1 MQRPDIPTNEADRLA
16 ALHKHEILD
25 SVSEQEFDDI
35 AKLASQV
42 CAVPIALISLVDEN
56 RQWLKSKIGLSE
68 IETSREIAF
77 CAHAINSN
85 SLFEVPNTLDDAR
98 FFDSPLV
105 TGGPDIRFYAGMPIT
120 TTDGLNLG
128 TLCVLDLVPRA
139 LTDSQRNAM
148 QSLSRLVMRLIEGR
162 TLGIQQARSEVQ
174 LKRKQEALNAL
185 NEITSQSNHINYKPQ
200 LRQALAVGMRYLDF
214 EYGTVSNFA
223 GDIYTIDVQIS
234 LQDKFKDGMQMLIKD
249 TFYQVMLDKQETLAI
264 PHISQSPYAGN
275 SCPQLSE
282 FESYMGELIVIN
294 DQIYG
299 AVSFSSI
306 RTRTRPFNLS
316 EIEFVQMLARWIR
329 SAIER
334 EQLINTLRQ
343 TNERVELALDGASLG
358 LWDWH
363 IPTQTV
369 HYSAR
374 WYEMLGYAPN
384 ELNASFNTFEKLL
397 HPEDMLQTLEFLNQ
411 HLNSKADEY
420 KTEFRLMHKTG
431 RVVWVHSLGRVMERD
446 INGEILRMVGTH
458 MDISERKAAQL
469 TIEARDEVVKR
480 TGQIAKV
487 GGWSL
492 DLVRNQLFWSDGV
505 KRIHELDADYI
516 PDVTSAIS
524 FFDPE
529 GQAQIREAVAHA
541 IEAGESWDLELPFTT
556 AKNKHLWAR
565 FQGDAIIQNGKVVR
579 LAGAFQDITRFKI
592 AEDQIKKLAFY
603 DTLTNLPNRRLL
615 LDRLVLT
622 VARSKRS
629 KLIGALLFID
639 LDNFKALNDTL
650 GHDKGDDLLRQ
661 VAVRLLDCVRDTDT
675 VARLGG
681 DEFVV
686 LLDSLSHHYNL
697 AHKQVV
703 QIGKKIIASLNQ
715 QYYLGLDKF
724 STTPSIGVMLLNGEQ
739 DSTELLKNADV
750 AMYQA
755 KADGRNCMRF
765 FDDDM
770 LKS

>member
-1 MQRPDIPTNEADRLA
+1 MQKPDIPKNEANRLA
-16 ALHKHEILD
+16 ALQKHEILD
-25 SVSEQEFDDI
+25 SVSEREFDDI
-35 AKLASQV
+35 AQLASQI

-56 RQWLKSKIGLSE
+56 RQWFKSKIGLSE
-68 IETSREIAF
+68 IETSREISF

-85 SLFEVPNTLDDAR
+85 SLFEVPNTLDDVR
-98 FFDSPLV
+98 FFDNPLV
-105 TGGPDIRFYAGMPIT
+105 TGELDIRFYAGMPIT
-120 TTDGLNLG
+120 TADGLNIG
-128 TLCVLDLVPRA
+128 TLCVLDQVPKT
-139 LTDSQRNAM
+139 LTYTQRNAI

-162 TLGIQQARSEVQ
+162 TLGIQKTRFEIQ

-185 NEITSQSNHINYKPQ
+185 NEITSQFYHIDYKAQ
-200 LRQALAVGMRYLDF
+200 LHQALVVGMRYLDF
-214 EYGTVSNFA
+214 EYGSVSNFA
-223 GDIYTIDVQIS
+223 GEIYTIEVQIS
-234 LQDKFKDGMQMLIKD
+234 PQDKFKDGMQMLIKD
-249 TFYQVMLDKQETLAI
+249 TFCQLMLDKQETVEI
-264 PHISQSPYAGN
+264 PHISQSPYSGN
-275 SCPQLSE
+275 SCLKLSE
-282 FESYMGELIVIN
+282 FESYLGQLIVFN
-294 DQIYG
+294 DQIYS

-306 RTRTRPFNLS
+306 RPCTRPFNLS
-316 EIEFVQMLARWIR
+316 EIDFLQMPVRWIR

-343 TNERVELALDGASLG
+343 TNERIELALDGASLG

-369 HYSAR
+369 HYSTR

-411 HLNSKADEY
+411 YLNSKADEY
-420 KTEFRLMHKTG
+420 KIEFRLMHITG
-431 RVVWVHSLGRVMERD
+431 RVVWVHSLGRVIERD
-446 INGEILRMVGTH
+446 INGEILRIVGTH
-458 MDISERKAAQL
+458 MDISERKATQL
-469 TIEARDEVVKR
+469 SIETRYEVVKR
-480 TGQIAKV
+480 AGQIAKV

-492 DLVRNQLFWSDGV
+492 DLVRNQLFWSDDV
-505 KRIHELDADYI
+505 KRIHELDDDYM
-516 PDVTSAIS
+516 PDVTSAINFYDS
-524 FFDPE
+524 E
-529 GQAQIREAVAHA
+529 SQAQIREAVAHA
-541 IEAGESWDLELPFTT
+541 IETCESWDLELPFTT
-556 AKNKHLWAR
+556 AKNKHLWVR
-565 FQGDAIIQNGKVVR
+565 FQGDAIIENGQVVR

-603 DTLTNLPNRRLL
+603 DSLTNLPNRRLL
-615 LDRLVLT
+615 LERLVLT

-639 LDNFKALNDTL
+639 LDKFKAVNDTL

-686 LLDSLSHHYNL
+686 LLESLSDDYNL
-697 AHKQVV
+697 ARKQVL
-703 QIGKKIIASLNQ
+703 QIGGKIIDYLDK
-715 QYYLGLDKF
+715 QYYLGLDNF
-724 STTPSIGVMLLNGEQ
+724 SITPSIGVTLLNGEQ

-750 AMYQA
+750 VMYQA

-765 FDDDM
+765 FDD
-770 LKS
+770 SI

>member
-16 ALHKHEILD
+16 ALNKHEILD

-35 AKLASQV
+35 AQLASQI

-56 RQWLKSKIGLSE
+56 RQWFKSKIGLSE
-68 IETSREIAF
+68 TETSRDIAF

-85 SLFEVPNTLDDAR
+85 ILFEVPNTLEDER
-98 FFDSPLV
+98 FFDNPLV
-105 TGGPDIRFYAGMPIT
+105 TGGSDIRFYAGMPIT
-120 TTDGLNLG
+120 TADGLNLG
-128 TLCVLDLVPRA
+128 TLCVLDQVPRT
-139 LTDSQRNAM
+139 LTESQRIAM

-162 TLGIQQARSEVQ
+162 ALGIQQARSEVQ
-174 LKRKQEALNAL
+174 LKRKQEALNEL
-185 NEITSQSNHINYKPQ
+185 HEITSQSTHIDYKAQ
-200 LRQALAVGMRYLDF
+200 LRQALAVGMHYLDF
-214 EYGTVSNFA
+214 EYGIVSNFV
-223 GDIYTIDVQIS
+223 GDIYTIEVQIS
-234 LQDKFKDGMQMLIKD
+234 PDEKLKDGMQMLVKD
-249 TFYQVMLDKQETLAI
+249 TFCQLMLDKQETLAI

-282 FESYMGELIVIN
+282 FESYLGELIIIN
-294 DQIYG
+294 GQHYG
-299 AVSFSSI
+299 AVSFSSVKP
-306 RTRTRPFNLS
+306 RSAAFDQS
-316 EIEFVQMLARWIR
+316 EIEFVQMLTRWIK

-334 EQLINTLRQ
+334 EQLVNNLRQ
-343 TNERVELALDGASLG
+343 TNARVELALDCASLG
-358 LWDWH
+358 IWDWH

-374 WYEMLGYAPN
+374 WYEMLGYTPN
-384 ELNASFNTFEKLL
+384 ELNDSLNTFEKLL
-397 HPEDMLQTLEFLNQ
+397 HPEDVEHTLEFLNE
-411 HLNSKADEY
+411 HLKSKADEY
-420 KTEFRLMHKTG
+420 KIEFRLMHKNG
-431 RVVWVHSLGRVMERD
+431 HAVWVYSLGRVMERAED
-446 INGEILRMVGTH
+446 GAIIRMVGTH

-469 TIEARDEVVKR
+469 TIEARDEIVQR
-480 TGQIAKV
+480 TGKIAKV

-492 DLVRNQLFWSDGV
+492 DLIINQLFWSDGV
-505 KRIHELDADYI
+505 KRIHELDADYK
-516 PDVTSAIS
+516 PDVESAIS
-524 FFDPE
+524 FYQPE

-541 IEAGESWDLELPFTT
+541 IKTGESWDLELPFTT
-556 AKNKHLWAR
+556 AKIKHLWVR
-565 FQGDAIIQNGKVVR
+565 FQGDAIIKNGKVVR

-622 VARSKRS
+622 VARSKRN

-639 LDNFKALNDTL
+639 LDNFKVLNDTL

-686 LLDSLSHHYNL
+686 LLESLSYDHNL
-697 AHKQVV
+697 ARKQVLL
-703 QIGKKIIASLNQ
+703 IGKKIIESLNQ

-724 STTPSIGVMLLNGEQ
+724 TTTPSIGVTLLNGEK

-765 FDDDM
+765 FEDDM

>member
-16 ALHKHEILD
+16 ALNKHEILD

-35 AKLASQV
+35 AQLASQI

-56 RQWLKSKIGLSE
+56 RQWFKSKIGLSE
-68 IETSREIAF
+68 TETSRDIAF
-77 CAHAINSN
+77 CAHAINNN
-85 SLFEVPNTLDDAR
+85 SLFEVPNTLEDER

-105 TGGPDIRFYAGMPIT
+105 TSGPDIRFYAGMPIT
-120 TTDGLNLG
+120 TADGLNLG
-128 TLCVLDLVPRA
+128 TLCVLDQVPRT
-139 LTDSQRNAM
+139 LTENQRIAM

-162 TLGIQQARSEVQ
+162 TLAIQQTRHEVQ
-174 LKRKQEALNAL
+174 LQRKQQALHAL
-185 NEITSQSNHINYKPQ
+185 NEITSQSNHKDYKAQ
-200 LRQALAVGMRYLDF
+200 LKDAMAVGMGYLDF
-214 EYGTVSNFA
+214 EYGIVSNFV
-223 GDIYTIDVQIS
+223 GDIYTIEVQIS
-234 LQDKFKDGMQMLIKD
+234 PDEKLKDGMQMLVKD
-249 TFYQVMLDKQETLAI
+249 TFCQLMLDKQETLAI
-264 PHISQSPYAGN
+264 PHISQSPFAGMRC
-275 SCPQLSE
+275 SQLSE
-282 FESYMGELIVIN
+282 FESYLGELIIIN
-294 DQIYG
+294 GQHYG
-299 AVSFSSI
+299 AVSFSSVK
-306 RTRTRPFNLS
+306 PCSAAFDQS
-316 EIEFVQMLARWIR
+316 EIEFVQMLTRWIK

-334 EQLINTLRQ
+334 EQLVNTLRQ
-343 TNERVELALDGASLG
+343 SNERVELALDGASLG

-363 IPTQTV
+363 IPSQIV

-374 WYEMLGYAPN
+374 WYEMLGYKPH
-384 ELNASFNTFEKLL
+384 ELDASLKTFEKLL
-397 HPEDMLQTLEFLNQ
+397 HPDDANHTLAFLEE
-411 HLNSKADEY
+411 HLRSKADEY
-420 KTEFRLMHKTG
+420 KMEFRLIHRTG
-431 RVVWVHSLGRVMERD
+431 RAVWVYSLGRVVERAAD
-446 INGEILRMVGTH
+446 GAILRMVGTH
-458 MDISERKAAQL
+458 MDISERKATQL
-469 TIEARDEVVKR
+469 IIEAKDEVVRR

-492 DLVRNQLFWSDGV
+492 DLIRNQLFWSDGV
-505 KRIHELDADYI
+505 KRIHELDADYV
-516 PDVTSAIS
+516 PDVSSAIS
-524 FFDPE
+524 FYQPE
-529 GQAQIREAVAHA
+529 GQAQIHEAVAHA
-541 IEAGESWDLELPFTT
+541 IKTGESWDLELPFTT

-622 VARSKRS
+622 VARGKRN

-686 LLDSLSHHYNL
+686 LLESLSYDYNL
-697 AHKQVV
+697 ARKQVLL
-703 QIGKKIIASLNQ
+703 IGKKIIESLNQ

-724 STTPSIGVMLLNGEQ
+724 TTTPSIGVTLLNGEK

-765 FDDDM
+765 FEDDM